1 MKMGML
7 KNVKEEEYNF
17 GGGIGSS
24 EKLISTLKSKIKKV
38 AFAFLEEF
46 QNNKIKGVTVYE
58 ENVYNEKVISKA
70 YDNEIINIETLIF
83 GDDEFSAT
91 LY

>member
-1 MKMGML
+1 M
-7 KNVKEEEYNF
+7 
-17 GGGIGSS
+17 
-24 EKLISTLKSKIKKV
+24 KSKIKKV